1 MVQSLSP
8 HELFVFTVATLLM
21 LLVILRLALL
31 TALLIRRAHHYAN
44 ECPEGNEYPGEA
56 AARRREEVA
65 AARKEDEETLPTY
78 TVDVEDVNEKDGLL
92 PPYSERS

>member
-8 HELFVFTVATLLM
+8 HELFVFTVATVLM

-44 ECPEGNEYPGEA
+44 ECPEGDEYSGAA
-56 AARRREEVA
+56 AARHREQA
-65 AARKEDEETLPTY
+65 AEARKEDGETLPAY
-78 TVDVEDVNEKDGLL
+78 AVDAEEVDEKDGLL

>member
-31 TALLIRRAHHYAN
+31 TMLLIRRAHDYAN
-44 ECPEGNEYPGEA
+44 ECPEVNEYPGEA
-56 AARRREEVA
+56 AARRREDVA
-65 AARKEDEETLPTY
+65 VPRKEDEETLPAY
-78 TVDVEDVNEKDGLL
+78 AVDAEDVDEKDGLL